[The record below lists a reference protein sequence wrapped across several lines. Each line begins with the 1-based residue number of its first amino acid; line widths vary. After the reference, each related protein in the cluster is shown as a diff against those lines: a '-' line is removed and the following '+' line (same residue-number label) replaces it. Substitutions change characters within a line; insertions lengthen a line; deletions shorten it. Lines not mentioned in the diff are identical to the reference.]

1 LGLNIPSGNA
11 TIRDSS
17 ETPNLSYSVRLAV
30 FSWVDQVA
38 WGGIS
43 GGISD
48 GVAGVLL
55 ALAAQFKPF
64 AFK

>member
-1 LGLNIPSGNA
+1 
-11 TIRDSS
+11 
-17 ETPNLSYSVRLAV
+17 V
-30 FSWVDQVA
+30 FSCVDQVT

>member
-1 LGLNIPSGNA
+1 M
-11 TIRDSS
+11 
-17 ETPNLSYSVRLAV
+17 

>member
-1 LGLNIPSGNA
+1 
-11 TIRDSS
+11 
-17 ETPNLSYSVRLAV
+17 V
-30 FSWVDQVA
+30 FSCVDQVT

-43 GGISD
+43 GGISG